1 MNTPRNRLGTREL
14 LRALLISVITIAGCS
29 AGQNQVPTP
38 ATNLTSAPEAA
49 PSSVQQAASKPAA
62 IHSGRS
68 PQASTKQNSA
78 IVLLQ
83 IHQTN
88 LTEIALGQL
97 AVEKASTDQVR
108 AYADQLVKDHTT
120 VDQTVVAMAQK
131 SGAHLRDGAKAGR
144 DIRLKQLDRK
154 LKSARGP
161 DFDRL
166 FLQQTSSD
174 HERLIRRL
182 RQDREDAS
190 DDELEAFIDK
200 LIPILEQ
207 HRDLAQILM
216 KKEKA

>member
-29 AGQNQVPTP
+29 AGQNQAPTP

-49 PSSVQQAASKPAA
+49 PSSAQAASKPAA

-68 PQASTKQNSA
+68 AQTSTKQNSA

-174 HERLIRRL
+174 HER
-182 RQDREDAS
+182 
-190 DDELEAFIDK
+190 
-200 LIPILEQ
+200 
-207 HRDLAQILM
+207 M